1 MFDGLS
7 DTDLKTF
14 LYNIEEV
21 TVDGVTYDE
30 KGLFLRD
37 SQYTPAES
45 KGSGYDSLKLAA
57 NGFKTNGDTKIV
69 IKGTLNGKEITIE
82 YTFTA

>member
-1 MFDGLS
+1 MTSG
-7 DTDLKTF
+7 TR
-14 LYNIEEV
+14 IAA
-21 TVDGVTYDE
+21 
-30 KGLFLRD
+30 D
-37 SQYTPAES
+37 SARPESNKNQYTPAES

-82 YTFTA
+82 YTFTAK